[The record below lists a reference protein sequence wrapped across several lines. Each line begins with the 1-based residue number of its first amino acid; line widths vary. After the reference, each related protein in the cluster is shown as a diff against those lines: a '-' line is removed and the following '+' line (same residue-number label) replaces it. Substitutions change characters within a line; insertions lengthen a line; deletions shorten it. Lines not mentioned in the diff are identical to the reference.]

1 MILGKVVGT
10 VWATRK
16 DEALVGVSLQIV
28 RHVDLQYQLK
38 DAFVVAVDTVQAGV
52 GDIVLV
58 ATGSSAR
65 QTAVTKNKPV
75 DAVIMAV
82 VDKLDVTEKTVNFS
96 TCTTRMFLA
105 KVIGTVWATRK
116 DEHLTELHAAVYP
129 ADRCGTEKF
138 RPADRRC
145 RYGGSRN
152 RGNGVLYNSS
162 RSGHSPSG

>member
-1 MILGKVVGT
+1 MILGKVIGT

-28 RHVDLQYQLK
+28 RHVDLDYKLK
-38 DAFVVAVDTVQAGV
+38 ETIVVAVDTVQAGV

-82 VDKLDVTEKTVNFS
+82 VDKLDVTEK
-96 TCTTRMFLA
+96 
-105 KVIGTVWATRK
+105 
-116 DEHLTELHAAVYP
+116 
-129 ADRCGTEKF
+129 
-138 RPADRRC
+138 
-145 RYGGSRN
+145 
-152 RGNGVLYNSS
+152 
-162 RSGHSPSG
+162 